1 MLKSVFTVPAVCLAL
16 IGALCLPAS
25 AGSLRDKAGEAEAA
39 LGAGNGI
46 AAVTAM
52 RQALFEAWREAPLAV
67 ETALFVT
74 APADGYGIYTVR
86 TGNIFAEGEPLRI
99 YLEPMG
105 FDWRQVDGFHT
116 SLLTVDF
123 DLTSPDGHVLAGQK
137 EFGRFD
143 FRSHVPN
150 TEYMA
155 NLTLNVSGAPAGDYL
170 LVLTVNDEHS
180 GASAKVELPFAIQ

>member
-1 MLKSVFTVPAVCLAL
+1 MLKIGFTVPAVVLAL

-25 AGSLRDKAGEAEAA
+25 AGSLRD
-39 LGAGNGI
+39 
-46 AAVTAM
+46 
-52 RQALFEAWREAPLAV
+52 
-67 ETALFVT
+67 
-74 APADGYGIYTVR
+74 
-86 TGNIFAEGEPLRI
+86 
-99 YLEPMG
+99 
-105 FDWRQVDGFHT
+105 
-116 SLLTVDF
+116 
-123 DLTSPDGHVLAGQK
+123 GHMLAGQK

-170 LVLTVNDEHS
+170 LVLTVDDENS